1 MSQKRA
7 HIVMPEEL
15 VSEIDKVAG
24 RRGRSQFV
32 VQAASRE
39 LSRQRMIRAIAQAAG
54 SWKDKDHPELRHG
67 ASRHVAKMR
76 RESESRLSG
85 RASLKK

>member
-1 MSQKRA
+1 MSHKRA
-7 HIVMPEEL
+7 HIVIPEEL
-15 VSEIDKVAG
+15 AAQIDRVAG
-24 RRGRSQFV
+24 KRGRSQFL

-39 LSRQRMIRAIAQAAG
+39 LSRQRMIQAIAQAAG

-67 ASRHVAKMR
+67 AYRQVEKMR
-76 RESESRLSG
+76 RESETRLSG